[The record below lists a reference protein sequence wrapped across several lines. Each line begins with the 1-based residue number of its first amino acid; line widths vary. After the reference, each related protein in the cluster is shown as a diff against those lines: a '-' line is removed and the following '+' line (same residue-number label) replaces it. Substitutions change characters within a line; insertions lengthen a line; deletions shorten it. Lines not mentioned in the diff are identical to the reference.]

1 MPTKRID
8 PRLADRLCSLAE
20 SQLQTQAARSASVDA
35 GALGVVSACVAVAA
49 LVLSTRSTH
58 HLWIAALVL
67 LGSSAGLAVR
77 ALLLRGAREIGPFV
91 IDVLDAHDIDDD
103 EDAQDA
109 LLKDLAAETLA
120 NQRALDQKD
129 PLITWALAFLVLA
142 VLFELAGVVQ

>member
-1 MPTKRID
+1 M
-8 PRLADRLCSLAE
+8 
-20 SQLQTQAARSASVDA
+20 
-35 GALGVVSACVAVAA
+35 
-49 LVLSTRSTH
+49 
-58 HLWIAALVL
+58 L